1 MYGVENTTRYALYDT
16 AVCTKIFAD
25 ASAYGL
31 GAVLLQQHGDDW
43 KPVALASRSMTDT
56 EWHYSQIEKE
66 ALALIWACE
75 RFLDYVLGKHIDL
88 ETDNKPLVPL
98 MSTTSLD
105 SLPSLVLRFKLRL
118 MQFSYSICHAAGK

>member
-1 MYGVENTTRYALYDT
+1 
-16 AVCTKIFAD
+16 
-25 ASAYGL
+25 
-31 GAVLLQQHGDDW
+31 
-43 KPVALASRSMTDT
+43 MTDT